1 MSDKQEDVKA
11 EITEEET
18 GKINYTD
25 FLRDTEEIEAEI
37 RKEEE
42 LKRQKRKE
50 MMKILPKANKN
61 DNGNAEESKKAE
73 EETDPDAEALKR
85 ADIIKYRA
93 IAVFAVLAVLIFIYF
108 GVAYGVYGSKF
119 LPSTVINDVDCSGKT
134 VDEVSDIMAE
144 KVLDYHLSIMYN
156 DIMVDELYGKD
167 IDLEFGELDKALEDI
182 CAHQKKLSWL
192 KGVFFNSE
200 HIYTTKGL
208 TYDTLTLSRFIDS
221 SLVLGMTGTIESE
234 DARLE
239 YIDDK
244 YEIIPEVQGDSIDK
258 AVFSAKVTSAVLGL
272 DPDVDINRDGLFI
285 KPGLTA
291 DNKNIIHSCKTAN
304 KLIKDKLEL
313 NITDDVFEIPIEIK
327 KDWFCVDREG
337 NLALNEAELSK
348 YMDRLDKSYGANTE
362 VRTFKTFY
370 GDEVTVTGGDFG
382 TGIDRDKLK
391 NDVNEAMFSG
401 KDSRVIAEFAVFQKD
416 IGKSYIE
423 VDLSNQMLWM
433 YKDGELILSTPVI
446 TGRDIEGCRTPE
458 GVYRLKSKTEN
469 TVIKE
474 KDEEHTVNYFMSVN
488 GGYGICDA
496 KWKNLFGGQVYK
508 EDGSDGSVYVLE
520 DASKTIYENCYENMP
535 VIYYTHEIMDGF
547 YFENSYMGELMDL
560 IANRPEIPEYNG
572 ETETES
578 AAEETTENADNGNSS
593 DSEDNAQEQTAAPL
607 VDSIMDNT
615 EPEEEEQTVPEQE
628 APADEPA
635 ENEPQEQPEGEN
647 ADSSAEEDLQQ
658 Q

>member
-1 MSDKQEDVKA
+1 MSNKQESVNT
-11 EITEEET
+11 EVSSEEEV

-25 FLRDTEEIEAEI
+25 FLKGTEEIEAEI

-50 MMKILPKANKN
+50 MMKILPKSNKN
-61 DNGNAEESKKAE
+61 DAGGKAE
-73 EETDPDAEALKR
+73 EGKKDEAETDPDAEAIKR

-93 IAVFAVLAVLIFIYF
+93 IAVFAAFAVIICIYF

-144 KVLDYHLSIMYN
+144 KVLDYHLSIVYN

-167 IDLEFGELDKALEDI
+167 IDLEFGELDKVLEDI
-182 CAHQKKLSWL
+182 CSHQKKLSWL
-192 KGVFFNSE
+192 KGVFFDSE
-200 HIYTTKGL
+200 PIYTAKGL

-221 SLVLGMTGTIESE
+221 SPVLGMTGTTESE

-239 YIDDK
+239 YVNDK
-244 YEIIPEVQGDSIDK
+244 YEIVPEVQGDSIDK
-258 AVFSAKVTSAVLGL
+258 AVFSSKVTSAVLGL
-272 DPDVDINRDGLFI
+272 DPEININNDGLFI

-291 DNKNIIHSCKTAN
+291 DNKELIQSCKTAN

-313 NITDDVFEIPIEIK
+313 NITDDMFEIPIDIK
-327 KDWFCVDREG
+327 KDWFCVDKAG
-337 NLALNEAELSK
+337 ALILNETELSK
-348 YMDRLDKSYGANTE
+348 YMDKLDKSYSTNTE

-382 TGIDRDKLK
+382 TGIDRDKLRT
-391 NDVNEAMFSG
+391 DIDEAMFSG
-401 KDSRVIAEFAVFQKD
+401 KDSRVVAEFAVFQKD

-433 YKDGELILSTPVI
+433 YKEGELILSTPVI
-446 TGRDIEGCRTPE
+446 TGKDIEGSRTPE

-469 TVIKE
+469 AVITE
-474 KDEEHTVNYFMSVN
+474 KDEEKTVNYFMSVN
-488 GGYGICDA
+488 GEYGICDA
-496 KWKNLFGGQVYK
+496 GWKNLFGGQVYK

-535 VIYYTHEIMDGF
+535 VVYYTHELMDGF
-547 YFENSYMGELMDL
+547 YFENSYMGELMNL
-560 IANRPEIPEYNG
+560 IANRPEDTRIQRRNRNRG
-572 ETETES
+572 
-578 AAEETTENADNGNSS
+578 GH
-593 DSEDNAQEQTAAPL
+593 
-607 VDSIMDNT
+607 
-615 EPEEEEQTVPEQE
+615 
-628 APADEPA
+628 
-635 ENEPQEQPEGEN
+635 
-647 ADSSAEEDLQQ
+647 
-658 Q
+658 